1 MGCRETQFLPF
12 LKDLHQPWGSDFIG
26 ENEEVGIESER
37 YDIRVCLTMGYIS
50 KWQVQIRKMIIRS
63 WDLGVSHE
71 HRQNHILIWWVVWN
85 MNGNFFH
92 ILGISSS

>member
-37 YDIRVCLTMGYIS
+37 YDTRVCLTMGYIP
-50 KWQVQIRKMIIRS
+50 KQLFWLV
-63 WDLGVSHE
+63 VS
-71 HRQNHILIWWVVWN
+71 NI
-85 MNGNFFH
+85 FYFP
-92 ILGISSS
+92 

>member
-37 YDIRVCLTMGYIS
+37 YDIRVCLTMVI
-50 KWQVQIRKMIIRS
+50 
-63 WDLGVSHE
+63 
-71 HRQNHILIWWVVWN
+71 
-85 MNGNFFH
+85 
-92 ILGISSS
+92 